1 MKLLNTYDC
10 HTITAKGSSQSA
22 AALMRWKPVLQR
34 LPAQPRTEPGLK
46 ARFFHYGVVVGWGVS
61 NVMIRSSFFCT
72 VAGLR
77 NRIPA
82 LVRLVNSLFG
92 VNLLFGQAG
101 GLPHRYADFEWPL
114 CGSVFG
120 VKHEATCAGG
130 PRWSKSST
138 RTFVN
143 FVSCDL
149 LMLRIV
155 TPSIRDFHSLVVL
168 SVERTVIFVIQG
180 AHSTFAIGGFR
191 TSQTV

>member
-10 HTITAKGSSQSA
+10 HTITTKGSSQSA

-34 LPAQPRTEPGLK
+34 LPPQPQTEPGLK
-46 ARFFHYGVVVGWGVS
+46 ARFFHYWVVVDWGVS

-72 VAGLR
+72 VAGLW

-82 LVRLVNSLFG
+82 LVRLANSLFG

-101 GLPHRYADFEWPL
+101 ARPHRYADFEWPL

-138 RTFVN
+138 RTM
-143 FVSCDL
+143 VSKIHLATCSCFGSL
-149 LMLRIV
+149 LRAY
-155 TPSIRDFHSLVVL
+155 
-168 SVERTVIFVIQG
+168 EIFTLWWSFPLKELLYSSFR
-180 AHSTFAIGGFR
+180 AHTAHL
-191 TSQTV
+191 Q